1 VKILFL
7 QIYIILILFW
17 AFISP
22 QGDYMPKEISENEFE
37 TEVMK
42 SKGLV
47 LVDFW
52 APWCGPCRML
62 APILEQVD
70 KSGKVKVVKINVDDN
85 QTIAAMFG
93 ISSIPTM
100 VLFKDGKPHSG
111 KIGVLPFQQIMAWV
125 ESAEKE

>member
-1 VKILFL
+1 
-7 QIYIILILFW
+7 
-17 AFISP
+17 
-22 QGDYMPKEISENEFE
+22 MPKEITEDEFE
-37 TEVMK
+37 TEVIK

-70 KSGKVKVVKINVDDN
+70 KSGKVKVVKINVDEN
-85 QTIAAMFG
+85 QTIAGMFG

-111 KIGVLPFQQIMAWV
+111 KIGVLPLQQIMAWI
-125 ESAEKE
+125 ESAENE